1 MTLPKTQAL
10 KDRLRNLG
18 RKGESFSRPGMGVGP
33 EFVSIVKIVGQE
45 DVVVI
50 FTEKDGHK
58 ESSAKRRVD

>member
-10 KDRLRNLG
+10 KDRLQNLG
-18 RKGESFSRPGMGVGP
+18 KKEGSFNRPGMGAGP

-50 FTEKDGHK
+50 FTEKDWHK